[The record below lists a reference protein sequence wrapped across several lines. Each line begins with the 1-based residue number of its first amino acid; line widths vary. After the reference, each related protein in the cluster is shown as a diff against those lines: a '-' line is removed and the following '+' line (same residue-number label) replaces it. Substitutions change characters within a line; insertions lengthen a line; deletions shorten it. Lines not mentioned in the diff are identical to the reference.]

1 MSDNQTNFDNNGQ
14 NNGHFN
20 SPSNTRQ
27 LLEDDE
33 TSASETENV
42 NNGDNG
48 NKKSTVN
55 SLLHLEE
62 DETSLSEVEDDDS
75 EDSAN
80 EDPALV
86 QTKHS
91 LVNSPWSRFGV
102 VGGGAAVIF
111 FLIYL
116 FLGPIMNGDLASKK
130 KESKVAAIPTAIEEK
145 KESKKDGDVYAKLAL
160 QRQADELAR
169 LNGQKTPK
177 EPKEPIKAPSENK
190 DKQELLPKTA
200 TAKPVQQ
207 VAATTALPP
216 RRVAPPPPT
225 APAPPPRIIR
235 SSLPPSTF
243 LSPIAKLQ
251 AKPQV
256 TLLQSQTEVAAKPTD
271 PQAELERLRSLG
283 SAGQI
288 YYTANASYTENG
300 GSSDNT
306 DDTDYTPRP
315 RLSNRRSSKTEE
327 VAGGT
332 NSDTTA
338 STSGRIEQLKP
349 RWTPVVSVASRNED
363 ELNDTKAN
371 GDYSSEEAGI
381 IEGKQEQYLVVGEQ
395 AAATLETP
403 LIWSSGG
410 RSSNPQPQ
418 FVARLTEPLRSN
430 TGEEAIPAGTL
441 LSIEMQGVDPS
452 GRAIA
457 QVTAILKDGTEYPV
471 SSGTIAVLGEGGNP
485 LIANQ
490 YHNKGGEIFS
500 LDAGLGLVSGLAK
513 VGEIINQPDVQTSIS
528 QSGGGFSSVQTSS
541 NGRRSIGAAFLSGA
555 FGALSEQVK
564 ARNQKALQEIIGRP
578 NIWFVKKGTKI
589 LITVNRSMQL

>member
-1 MSDNQTNFDNNGQ
+1 MSDNQTNFDNNG
-14 NNGHFN
+14 HFN
-20 SPSNTRQ
+20 SSNNTQQ

-33 TSASETENV
+33 TSASLTENV

-130 KESKVAAIPTAIEEK
+130 KESKVAAIPTATEEK

-200 TAKPVQQ
+200 TARPVQQ
-207 VAATTALPP
+207 VVATSALPP

-225 APAPPPRIIR
+225 APAPSPRKIR
-235 SSLPPSTF
+235 TSLPPSTF

-300 GSSDNT
+300 GSPDNT

-315 RLSNRRSSKTEE
+315 RLSNRRSSRTEE

-338 STSGRIEQLKP
+338 STSAGIEQLKP

-363 ELNDTKAN
+363 ELNDTNAN

-452 GRAIA
+452 GKAMSL
-457 QVTAILKDGTEYPV
+457 VTAILKDGTEYPV
-471 SSGTIAVLGEGGNP
+471 SKEAISVLGSGGEP
-485 LIANQ
+485 LIAHQ

-564 ARNQKALQEIIGRP
+564 VRNQKALQEIIGRP
-578 NIWFVKKGTKI
+578 NIWFVRKGTKI